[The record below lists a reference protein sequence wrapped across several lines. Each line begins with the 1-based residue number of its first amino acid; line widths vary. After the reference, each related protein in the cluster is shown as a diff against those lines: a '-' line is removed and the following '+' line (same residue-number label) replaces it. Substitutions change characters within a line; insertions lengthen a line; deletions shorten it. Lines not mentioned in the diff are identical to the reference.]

1 MAELLASLAVAGMTL
16 AGTEGCCGSRSTGRM
31 AAVPNEVAQDEMQ
44 GWLAALRRVVE
55 VHDLHIWS
63 LSTTETAL
71 TAHLVYAG
79 ETPAGGITGGGI
91 TGGETADRRLHN
103 VSRELQTR
111 FGIGHTT
118 LQIETHAEAALCRLR
133 PNHVV

>member
-1 MAELLASLAVAGMTL
+1 
-16 AGTEGCCGSRSTGRM
+16 M

-71 TAHLVYAG
+71 TAHLVYVG
-79 ETPAGGITGGGI
+79 KTS
-91 TGGETADRRLHN
+91 DRQLHDL
-103 VSRELQTR
+103 SAELQVR
-111 FGIGHTT
+111 FGIGPVT
-118 LQIETHAEAALCRLR
+118 LQIVNAAGAAQCR
-133 PNHVV
+133 